1 MMKVSGEKRAKVNI
15 STTLLYQAVAIICG
29 IIVPRVMIG
38 AFGSEVYGI
47 TVSITQFLS
56 YVSLLEGGICSV
68 ARGELYGGLARN
80 DAQQV
85 GTVYHAV
92 KTFFRWV
99 ALAFIGY
106 ALVLSIFY
114 YDMAHVTAFSRTYTF
129 LLVMTISIATLSKYM
144 GGLANL
150 TLIAADKRQY
160 VNNIVL
166 ITATML
172 NTAAVILLINLRCDL
187 MWVKLGSSAVYILR
201 PVLYAAY
208 VKKRYSLPKAS
219 SKEKVLTQKWTGLG
233 QHIAYFLHTNI
244 DVVLLT
250 LFADGKM
257 VAVYAVYN
265 LVISSVRAVGQ
276 AFSSGM
282 EASFGEMIA
291 KGEIE
296 KLRSVYKKYKVMLST
311 VAVVLFGCAGILIV
325 PFVKLYTRGITDAN
339 YIQPAFAV
347 ILLLAEAV
355 NCLLIPCTSLPV
367 AANQLK
373 QTRWGAYGEAAINL
387 AISLCLIAWNPLVGV
402 AIGTLIS
409 TVFKG
414 LYYMG
419 YAAKK
424 ILYLPVR
431 RLFVSFLS
439 SFALLCAVI
448 LGGRYAIQ
456 FLSINNFL
464 QWILYGILVLIA
476 VGVVVW
482 ITLLP
487 RIRMLRETEEDKA
500 DIP

>member
-1 MMKVSGEKRAKVNI
+1 M
-15 STTLLYQAVAIICG
+15 YQAVAIICG

-68 ARGELYGGLARN
+68 ARAELYGGLARN
-80 DAQQV
+80 DTPQV
-85 GTVYHAV
+85 GAVYHAV
-92 KTFFRWV
+92 KRFFRWV

-114 YDMAHVTAFSRTYTF
+114 YDIAHVSVFSRTFTF
-129 LLVMTISIATLSKYM
+129 LLVLAISIATLAKYM

-150 TLIAADKRQY
+150 TLIAADQRQY

-166 ITATML
+166 ITATLL

-187 MWVKLGSSAVYILR
+187 LWVKLGSSVVFILR
-201 PVLYAAY
+201 PVMYAAY
-208 VKKRYSLPKAS
+208 VKKNYSLPKAT
-219 SKEKVLTQKWTGLG
+219 SKEKLLTQKWTGLG

-250 LFADGKM
+250 LFADGRM

-265 LVISSVRAVGQ
+265 LVISSVRAIGQ
-276 AFSSGM
+276 GFSSGM
-282 EASFGEMIA
+282 EAAFGRMIA
-291 KGEIE
+291 RGETE
-296 KLRSVYKKYKVMLST
+296 QLRGVYKKYKVMLST
-311 VAVVLFGCAGILIV
+311 VVVVLFGCAGILIV

-339 YIQPAFAV
+339 YIQPVFAI

-355 NCLLIPCTSLPV
+355 NCLLLPCTSLPV
-367 AANQLK
+367 AANQLR

-387 AISLCLIAWNPLVGV
+387 VISLCLVAWNPLVGV
-402 AIGTLIS
+402 AIGTLAS

-414 LYYMG
+414 LYYMV

-424 ILYLPVR
+424 ILYMPVR
-431 RLFVSFLS
+431 KLVISFIGS
-439 SFALLCAVI
+439 AALLCAVMC
-448 LGGRYAIQ
+448 GGSYA
-456 FLSINNFL
+456 LRALPINNFF
-464 QWILYGILVLIA
+464 QWILCGVLVFIA
-476 VGVVVW
+476 VGIIALLAV
-482 ITLLP
+482 LP
-487 RIRMLRETEEDKA
+487 RLRMLRAGKDEKA
-500 DIP
+500 DKP